1 MLDPRDFPAFWGLCG
16 GLLFGAVGLV
26 TAYSAKAGNP
36 LAQRKAWLNLGLGV
50 VAGPILAEA
59 FTPSLIAV
67 VPALDM
73 RGVAMTLGWIAAND
87 PRGFFGFTKRLIY
100 AALHAVLKET
110 QR

>member
-16 GLLFGAVGLV
+16 GMLFGAVGLV

-36 LAQRKAWLNLGLGV
+36 LAQRKAWLHLGLGV

-73 RGVAMTLGWIAAND
+73 RGVAMTLGNMLPGGDGSVLVCIGL
-87 PRGFFGFTKRLIY
+87 PSRGRPL
-100 AALHAVLKET
+100 
-110 QR
+110 R